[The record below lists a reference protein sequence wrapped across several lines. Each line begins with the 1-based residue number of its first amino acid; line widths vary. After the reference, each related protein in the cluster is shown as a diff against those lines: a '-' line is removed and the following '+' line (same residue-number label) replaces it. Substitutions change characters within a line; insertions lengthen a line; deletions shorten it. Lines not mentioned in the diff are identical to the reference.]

1 MSFFQSDNLFL
12 YLISRQII
20 IHDTSP
26 QLFQIFLEY
35 LYGGQVDTGQLMT
48 DQLASLMQLSDRYE
62 VRK

>member
-1 MSFFQSDNLFL
+1 MIF
-12 YLISRQII
+12 RQII

-62 VRK
+62 VRKYLPILIIIL